1 VTTFAFVSRMCVR
14 CGEADAVGDLGLCES
29 CAIPTCIEYL
39 TGLERLEAYLG
50 AWAAFEEWLEER
62 ELQAA

>member
-1 VTTFAFVSRMCVR
+1 MTTSTFVCRMCIR
-14 CGEADAVGDLGLCES
+14 CGEADAIGELGLCES

-39 TGLERLEAYLG
+39 TGLERLEGYLA
-50 AWAAFEEWLEER
+50 AWAAFEDWLEQR